1 VRIPTVYTA
10 LALLL
15 VATPA
20 AAATHTGNPAPT
32 PAPTPALTPSAQVAE
47 LRNDAGI
54 GLPSRYVV
62 PGRRGYPGGLAYDRA
77 TEQFFTGSTQEGT
90 LYVGTPS
97 RERMQVWLPGGLD
110 GRTTT
115 SGIISDDQGRLYVGG
130 GPTNRVWIYDIRSRR
145 LLATVS
151 GVPGGF
157 VNDITIAEDGTAYA
171 TDSLAHL
178 IYRITERDG
187 RWTMDPW
194 LDLAGTPVEHVDGHN
209 LNGIIAVDDDKLIA
223 VHSQSG
229 KLYRFDRT
237 SQEIHQVDLGGAF
250 LYGGD
255 GLVLHDGLLYVVRGG
270 LSPQNPR
277 PQVSVLRPAK
287 DWSAAEV
294 ESAIYSDFL
303 HPSTARVV
311 RDRLLVVNSQ
321 YNTGQTGGQ
330 PQLPF
335 SISAIPLNS

>member
-1 VRIPTVYTA
+1 MPSKGQIFVRVPTVSAA
-10 LALLL
+10 LTLLL

-20 AAATHTGNPAPT
+20 TASTHTGNPAPT
-32 PAPTPALTPSAQVAE
+32 PSAQTAE
-47 LRNDAGI
+47 LRNDADI
-54 GLPSRYVV
+54 GLPSRYIV
-62 PGRRGYPGGLAYDRA
+62 PGQRAYPGGLAYDRA
-77 TEQFFTGSTQEGT
+77 TDQFFTGSTQEGT
-90 LYVGTPS
+90 LYVGTPG
-97 RERMQVWLPGGLD
+97 RERMQVWLRGGVD

-171 TDSLAHL
+171 TDSLGHL
-178 IYRITERDG
+178 IYRISERDG
-187 RWTMDPW
+187 RWSMHPW
-194 LDLAGTPVEHVDGHN
+194 LDLDGTPVEHVDGHN
-209 LNGIIAVDDDKLIA
+209 LNGIIAVDGDNLIA

-237 SQEIHQVDLGGAF
+237 SKEIHQVDLGGAF

-255 GLVLHDGLLYVVRGG
+255 GLVRHDGRLYVVRGG
-270 LSPQNPR
+270 LSPQNPQ
-277 PQVSVLRPAK
+277 PQVSVLRPTE

-294 ESAIYSDFL
+294 ESVINSDFL

-311 RDRLLVVNSQ
+311 RGRLLVVNSQ

-330 PQLPF
+330 PELPF
-335 SISAIPLNS
+335 SISAIPLG

>member
-1 VRIPTVYTA
+1 MRIPTVAA
-10 LALLL
+10 LAVLL

-20 AAATHTGNPAPT
+20 AASTHTGDPAPI
-32 PAPTPALTPSAQVAE
+32 PRAQAAE
-47 LRNDAGI
+47 LRNDAGV

-62 PGRRGYPGGLAYDRA
+62 PGRRAYPGGLAYDSA
-77 TEQFFTGSTQEGT
+77 TGQFFTGSTQEGT
-90 LYVGTPS
+90 LFVGRPG
-97 RERMQVWLPGGLD
+97 RERMQVWLPGGAD

-145 LLATVS
+145 LLATVF

-171 TDSLAHL
+171 TDSLGHL
-178 IYRITERDG
+178 IYRISEQDG
-187 RWTMDPW
+187 DWSMHPW
-194 LDLAGTPVEHVDGHN
+194 LDLAGTPVEHVAGHN
-209 LNGIIAVDDDKLIA
+209 LNGIIAVDGDKLIA

-255 GLVLHDGLLYVVRGG
+255 GLVLHDGRLYVVRGG

-277 PQVSVLRPAK
+277 PQVSVLRPAA

-294 ESAIYSDFL
+294 ESVIYSDFL

-311 RDRLLVVNSQ
+311 RGRLMVVNSQ

-330 PQLPF
+330 PELPF
-335 SISAIPLNS
+335 SISAIPLG